1 MSDKYKTWSVITI
14 KIEEMAVIAVKNSML
29 KIDRLELYINEKD
42 KMPAWDGDIIIHK
55 DGRQTKDDL
64 KVVRCQKKRK
74 MSTPKQVQHTIK
86 YSVETKHL
94 VDYQNNG
101 GVVFFVVYID
111 NKTKETLQI
120 YYSVLLPIKIAR
132 LLKGKEK
139 QKTMNVMFR
148 KFPADEDKIMALL
161 LDFYNQSKMQTSFAG
176 SNTPTLEE
184 LEKQGCL
191 DHVIIPMVFPACD
204 ANEYSIPKFYE

>member
-64 KVVRCQKKRK
+64 KVVRCQVKGK

-111 NKTKETLQI
+111 KKTKETLQI

-139 QKTMNVMFR
+139 QKTI
-148 KFPADEDKIMALL
+148 K
-161 LDFYNQSKMQTSFAG
+161 T
-176 SNTPTLEE
+176 T
-184 LEKQGCL
+184 
-191 DHVIIPMVFPACD
+191 IP
-204 ANEYSIPKFYE
+204 

>member
-64 KVVRCQKKRK
+64 KVVRCQ
-74 MSTPKQVQHTIK
+74 QVQHTIK